1 MTTLERVIELKK
13 KGIPESEIVAQLKN
27 EGISPMEIS
36 DTMNQ
41 SKIKEAVSG
50 EMENSTN
57 GMVPSIMGN
66 ESQEAIPSQQEE
78 VYTPSSAPPA
88 PNNNQQDYGN
98 YSVQEPQNYEANSY
112 GGGEDQEEYYE
123 DNYSQEDYSGGEYGM
138 SSETMIEVAEQVFSE
153 KMKSFESELKNL
165 KEFRTIASPSLK
177 DIDERLRRIE
187 RQFDKMQI
195 AILEKVGEFGKNID
209 SVKKEVEMVEDSFE
223 KMNRKSK

>member
-1 MTTLERVIELKK
+1 
-13 KGIPESEIVAQLKN
+13 
-27 EGISPMEIS
+27 
-36 DTMNQ
+36 
-41 SKIKEAVSG
+41 
-50 EMENSTN
+50 
-57 GMVPSIMGN
+57 MGN

-88 PNNNQQDYGN
+88 QNNNQQDYGN
-98 YSVQEPQNYEANSY
+98 YSAQEPQNYEANSY

-123 DNYSQEDYSGGEYGM
+123 DNYSQEDYSGGGYGM

-223 KMNRKSK
+223 KLNKERK